1 MRSRSSACSPSPRL
15 GELVSVLG
23 AWGSAAHGGAQGD
36 ARRQGNPNASLRTE
50 LLSQEALCPTAG
62 LAPVC
67 VSLQGLRNTCLMLSL
82 SVPQLS
88 WVVTYPIWLIYSTVR
103 RLFGTPR
110 PAITLKDPEVK
121 YALRLIDKEVR
132 TCMCSA
138 EQDLSWMLWNAD
150 RCLHLGQCCSREQ

>member
-1 MRSRSSACSPSPRL
+1 M
-15 GELVSVLG
+15 
-23 AWGSAAHGGAQGD
+23 
-36 ARRQGNPNASLRTE
+36 
-50 LLSQEALCPTAG
+50 
-62 LAPVC
+62 
-67 VSLQGLRNTCLMLSL
+67 CLMLSL

-132 TCMCSA
+132 MCMCSA
-138 EQDLSWMLWNAD
+138 EQDLSWML
-150 RCLHLGQCCSREQ
+150 